1 MKNLPDFRITVEN
14 GVDPSLN
21 LPGPSCAANS
31 MYVVFYTARKVK
43 VKNTPREKYQGN
55 ILVGVLPNN

>member
-1 MKNLPDFRITVEN
+1 MNNLPDFRITVEN

-43 VKNTPREKYQGN
+43 VKNTPRDK
-55 ILVGVLPNN
+55 